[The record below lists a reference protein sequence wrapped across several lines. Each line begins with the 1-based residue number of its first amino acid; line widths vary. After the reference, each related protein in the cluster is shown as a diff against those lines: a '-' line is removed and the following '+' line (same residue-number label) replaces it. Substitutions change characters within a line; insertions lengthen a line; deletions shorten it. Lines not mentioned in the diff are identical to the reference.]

1 MSRQIQET
9 FIVPDHLALQRIDI
23 VAVELL
29 PDYSRSRL
37 QSWIKSGDLKVNGL
51 AVKPKD
57 KVMARDEI
65 TLDVELEPE
74 GDWVAEDIAL
84 DIVYEDKHL
93 LVINKPADL
102 VVHPA
107 PGHRGGTVVNAVLH
121 HCPELE
127 SIPRAGVV
135 HRLDKDTSGLMVIAK
150 SLLAHQSLV
159 DQLQTR
165 SMGRE
170 YEAVVKGEL
179 TGGGMVNEPIARNP
193 QNRQK
198 MAVVSNGKKAITHY
212 RVLHRFI
219 GFTHL
224 RLKLETG
231 RTHQIRVHL
240 AHINHGIVGDPSYG
254 GRPRLPKGMS
264 EEAIH
269 KVQSFPRQALHAKA
283 LALMHPETGEKM
295 SWEVPLPE
303 DMLELVECLKAA
315 QQEGL

>member
-1 MSRQIQET
+1 MKHHIQES
-9 FIVPDHLALQRIDI
+9 FIVPDHLALQRIDLI
-23 VAVELL
+23 AVEFM
-29 PDYSRSRL
+29 PEYSRSRI
-37 QSWIKSGDLKVNGL
+37 QGWIKSGDLKVNGVS
-51 AVKPKD
+51 VKPKD

-74 GDWVAEDIAL
+74 GDWEAEEIAL
-84 DIVYEDKHL
+84 DIVYEDEHI

-107 PGHRGGTVVNAVLH
+107 PGHRGGTIVNAVLH

-127 SIPRAGVV
+127 QIPRAGVV

-159 DQLQTR
+159 NQLQIR

-179 TGGGMVNEPIARNP
+179 TGGGMVDEPIARNP
-193 QNRQK
+193 HNRQK
-198 MAVVSNGKKAITHY
+198 MAIVASGKKAVTHY
-212 RVLHRFI
+212 RILQRFN

-231 RTHQIRVHL
+231 RTHQIRVHM
-240 AHINHGIVGDPSYG
+240 AHINHGIVGDPVYG
-254 GRPRLPKGMS
+254 GRPRLPKGMT
-264 EEAIH
+264 EHAIH
-269 KVQSFPRQALHAKA
+269 AVQTFPRQALHAKA
-283 LALMHPETGEKM
+283 LQLVHPKTGESM
-295 SWEVPLPE
+295 SWEVELPA
-303 DMLELVECLKAA
+303 DMLELIESLKPDN
-315 QQEGL
+315 QD